1 MHKSL
6 LDSMEGLNSLTLDRS
21 DWPQKNNQTKDD
33 VKMTIIMMMLMLMEV
48 LLAAALEAKRG

>member
-1 MHKSL
+1 
-6 LDSMEGLNSLTLDRS
+6 MEGLNSLTLDRS